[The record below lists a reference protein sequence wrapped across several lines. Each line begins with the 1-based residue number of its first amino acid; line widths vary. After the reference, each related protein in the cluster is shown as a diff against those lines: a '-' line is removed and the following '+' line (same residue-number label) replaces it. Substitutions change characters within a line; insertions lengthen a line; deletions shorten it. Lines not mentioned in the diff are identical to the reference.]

1 MSSNTIKKCQSSYCK
16 NYTRKGIKMMKDFTD
31 NISKDM
37 KKKMEELMKKK
48 NKTKEEEDKL
58 DLAKK
63 FYNNFTKKIKKD
75 NTKPAM
81 KKKEKELME
90 LCTKSFCN
98 PECKET
104 IFDESTTELPK
115 YITKKYKGNAVFLKM
130 FKDLKKDLFK
140 GKKTI
145 LKDGFYEGLK
155 PGEIKKLKSEGAIS
169 GCAKM
174 ILN

>member
-1 MSSNTIKKCQSSYCK
+1 MSSKSVKKCQSSYCK
-16 NYTRKGIKMMKDFTD
+16 NYTRKGLNMLKVFTD
-31 NISKDM
+31 KMSKDM
-37 KKKMEELMKKK
+37 KTKLDKLMKKK
-48 NKTKEEEDKL
+48 NRTKEEDDKL
-58 DLAKK
+58 DLAKT
-63 FYNNFTKKIKKD
+63 FYKKFTKNIKKE
-75 NTKPAM
+75 NTTKSI
-81 KKKEKELME
+81 KKKEKELMK

-115 YITKKYKGNAVFLKM
+115 FLIKQ
-130 FKDLKKDLFK
+130 FKDSPESLKIFTNIKKDLFQ

-155 PGEIKKLKSEGAIS
+155 PNEIKKLKSEGAIS

-174 ILN
+174 VLN

>member
-1 MSSNTIKKCQSSYCK
+1 MSSKSVKKCQSSYCK
-16 NYTRKGIKMMKDFTD
+16 NYTRKGLNMLKVFTD
-31 NISKDM
+31 NMSKTM
-37 KKKMEELMKKK
+37 KKRLDVLAKKK
-48 NKTKEEEDKL
+48 NRTKEEDEKL
-58 DLAKK
+58 DLAKT
-63 FYNNFTKKIKKD
+63 FYNSFTKNIKKEYSK
-75 NTKPAM
+75 TSM

-104 IFDESTTELPK
+104 IFDESTKELPK
-115 YITKKYKGNAVFLKM
+115 HLIKQ
-130 FKDLKKDLFK
+130 FKDSPESLKIFTNIKKELFK

-155 PGEIKKLKSEGAIS
+155 SNTIKKLKSEGAIS

-174 ILN
+174 ILH